1 MLAMMDGSQIKAA
14 VVGPKAAT
22 RPMLPVA
29 QETTPIVG
37 RTEGVMAEG
46 PPNTT
51 VVAEETGRE
60 LSLVLTLGGSHPP
73 TRDEPLLRWVSLQDP
88 SSELFTLDDA
98 AEGMER
104 VKLREGFMAALE
116 ALNQAS
122 GVL

>member
-1 MLAMMDGSQIKAA
+1 MVDPEAA
-14 VVGPKAAT
+14 ARTVPPMAPEETSAVG
-22 RPMLPVA
+22 
-29 QETTPIVG
+29 G
-37 RTEGVMAEG
+37 TEGVMAEG

-73 TRDEPLLRWVSLQDP
+73 TRDEPLLRWVSPRDP

-104 VKLREGFMAALE
+104 ESLNEGIRAVLE
-116 ALNQAS
+116 ALN
-122 GVL
+122 